1 MPDYEGI
8 VVRSQGGHYY
18 VDTGDAVVDCT
29 MRGRVKQRRAG
40 SDLIAV
46 GDRVRWA
53 PVEEGGGVIE
63 EVLPRH
69 SVLSRTPPPP
79 RLPTRRARRRGG
91 LYQAR
96 PPIEQVIVAN
106 PDQVLVVM
114 ATASPSP
121 NPFMLDRYLVACE
134 AVELPA
140 LIVANKVDLFE
151 EGVEGGARDLF
162 ALYEGLGYPVHYT
175 STVTGEGL
183 DRLRDALR
191 GKLSVLT
198 GPSGTGKSSLLNA
211 LWPGLDLRTGEVSEY
226 HDRGRHTTAVAWLL
240 RPERDTYVAD
250 TPGLRQF
257 RFWDIDPEQLDA
269 FFPEFAPFIGE
280 CRFQPCTHTHEPDCA
295 VRAAA
300 EGEEVPPVRYES
312 YVRMFEHGF

>member
-1 MPDYEGI
+1 MGDDEGI
-8 VVRSQGGHYY
+8 VIRSHGGHYY
-18 VDTGDAVVDCT
+18 VDTGDEVVDCT
-29 MRGRVKQRRAG
+29 MRGRVKQRRTE

-46 GDRVRWA
+46 GDRVRWT
-53 PVEEGGGVIE
+53 PVEEGGGTIE

-79 RLPTRRARRRGG
+79 RA
-91 LYQAR
+91 
-96 PPIEQVIVAN
+96 PIEQVIVAN

-114 ATASPSP
+114 AVASPP
-121 NPFMLDRYLVACE
+121 ANPFMLDRYLVACE
-134 AVELPA
+134 AVALPA
-140 LIVANKVDLFE
+140 LIVANKVDLLDDDDE
-151 EGVEGGARDLF
+151 ARVLF
-162 ALYEGLGYPVHYT
+162 VLYEGLGYPVHYT
-175 STVTGEGL
+175 SAVTGEGL
-183 DRLRDALR
+183 EGLRAALR

-211 LWPGLDLRTGEVSEY
+211 LWPSLDLRTGEVSEY
-226 HDRGRHTTAVAWLL
+226 HDRGRHTTVVARLL

-269 FFPEFAPFIGE
+269 FFPEFRPFIGE

-300 EGEEVPPVRYES
+300 EREEIPPMRYES
-312 YVRMFEHGF
+312 YLRMFEHGF

>member
-1 MPDYEGI
+1 MGEMSTREGI
-8 VVRSQGGHYY
+8 VVRSHGGHYY
-18 VDTGDAVVDCT
+18 VDTGDEVVDCT
-29 MRGRVKQRRAG
+29 MRGRVKRRRG
-40 SDLIAV
+40 ESDLIAV
-46 GDRVRWA
+46 GDRVRWS
-53 PVEEGGGVIE
+53 PVEEGGGIIE

-79 RLPTRRARRRGG
+79 RA
-91 LYQAR
+91 
-96 PPIEQVIVAN
+96 PIEQVIVAN

-114 ATASPSP
+114 AVANPSP

-134 AVELPA
+134 AVEMPA
-140 LIVANKVDLFE
+140 RIVANKVDLAGAQAE
-151 EGVEGGARDLF
+151 EDARDLF
-162 ALYEGLGYPVHYT
+162 ALYEALGYPVHYT

-183 DRLRDALR
+183 EALHDVFR

-211 LWPGLDLRTGEVSEY
+211 LWPDLDLRTGEVSEY
-226 HDRGRHTTAVAWLL
+226 HDRGRHTTVVARLL

-269 FFPEFAPFIGE
+269 FFPEFKPYIGE

-300 EGEEVPPVRYES
+300 EREDIPPVRYES
-312 YVRMFEHGF
+312 YLRMFEHGF

>member
-1 MPDYEGI
+1 MGRMSERVGT
-8 VVRSQGGHYY
+8 VVRSHGGHYY
-18 VDTGDAVVDCT
+18 VDTGDEVVDCT
-29 MRGRVKQRRAG
+29 MRGRVKQRRAE

-46 GDRVRWA
+46 GDRVRWS
-53 PVEEGGGVIE
+53 PIEEGGGIIE

-69 SVLSRTPPPP
+69 TVLSRTPPPP
-79 RLPTRRARRRGG
+79 RA
-91 LYQAR
+91 
-96 PPIEQVIVAN
+96 PIEQVIVAN

-114 ATASPSP
+114 AVANPSP

-134 AVELPA
+134 AVEMPA
-140 LIVANKVDLFE
+140 LIVANKVDLVDEDE
-151 EGVEGGARDLF
+151 EDDARDLF
-162 ALYEGLGYPVHYT
+162 ALYEALGYTVHYT

-183 DRLRDALR
+183 DTLHDVFH

-211 LWPGLDLRTGEVSEY
+211 LWPHLDLRTGEVSEF
-226 HDRGRHTTAVAWLL
+226 HDRGRHTTVVARLL

-269 FFPEFAPFIGE
+269 FFPEFRPFIGE

-300 EGEEVPPVRYES
+300 ERDEIPPVRYES
-312 YVRMFEHGF
+312 YLRMFEHGF

>member
-1 MPDYEGI
+1 MTEHEGI
-8 VVRSQGGHYY
+8 VVRSHGGHYF
-18 VDTGDAVVDCT
+18 VDTGDDIVDCT
-29 MRGRVKQRRAG
+29 MRGRMKQQRG
-40 SDLIAV
+40 ESDLIAV
-46 GDRVRWA
+46 GDRVRWSPA
-53 PVEEGGGVIE
+53 DDGGGTIE

-79 RLPTRRARRRGG
+79 RA
-91 LYQAR
+91 
-96 PPIEQVIVAN
+96 PIEQVLIAN

-114 ATASPSP
+114 ALMNPSP
-121 NPFMLDRYLVACE
+121 NPFMLDRYLVACT

-140 LIVANKVDLFE
+140 VIVANKVDLIAAAFAKSE
-151 EGVEGGARDLF
+151 EIEEDPRGIF
-162 ALYEGLGYPVHYT
+162 ALYEELGYTVHYV
-175 STVTGEGL
+175 SAATGEGV
-183 DRLRDALR
+183 DILRSVLR

-198 GPSGTGKSSLLNA
+198 GPSGAGKSSLLNA
-211 LWPGLDLRTGEVSEY
+211 LWPELDLRTGAVSGAT
-226 HDRGRHTTAVAWLL
+226 DRGRHTTVVARLL
-240 RPERDTYVAD
+240 RPERGTYVAD

-300 EGEEVPPVRYES
+300 ERREIPPLRYES
-312 YVRMFEHGF
+312 YVKMFEHGF

>member
-1 MPDYEGI
+1 MPESEGI
-8 VVRSQGGHYY
+8 VIRSHGGHYY
-18 VDTGDAVVDCT
+18 IDTDDRVVDCT
-29 MRGRVKQRRAG
+29 MRGRVKRRRAE

-46 GDRVRWA
+46 GDRVRWS
-53 PVEEGGGVIE
+53 PVEEGGGIIE

-79 RLPTRRARRRGG
+79 
-91 LYQAR
+91 R

-114 ATASPSP
+114 AVASPSP
-121 NPFMLDRYLVACE
+121 NPLMLDRYLVACE

-140 LIVANKVDLFE
+140 LIVANKVDLLDDHQE
-151 EGVEGGARDLF
+151 PRELF
-162 ALYEGLGYPVHYT
+162 ALYEGLGYPVYYT
-175 STVTGEGL
+175 SALTGVGLEGL
-183 DRLRDALR
+183 RNALHGR
-191 GKLSVLT
+191 LSVLT

-211 LWPGLDLRTGEVSEY
+211 LWPSLDLRTGEVSEY
-226 HDRGRHTTAVAWLL
+226 HDRGRHTTVVARLL

-257 RFWDIDPEQLDA
+257 RFWDIEPEQLDA
-269 FFPEFAPFIGE
+269 FFPEFRPFLGR

-300 EGEEVPPVRYES
+300 EREEVPPLRYES
-312 YVRMFEHGF
+312 YLRMFAHGF

>member
-1 MPDYEGI
+1 MSTREGI
-8 VVRSQGGHYY
+8 VVRSHGGHYY
-18 VDTGDAVVDCT
+18 VDTGDEVVDCT
-29 MRGRVKQRRAG
+29 MRGRVKQRRG
-40 SDLIAV
+40 ESDLIAV
-46 GDRVRWA
+46 GDRVRGS
-53 PVEEGGGVIE
+53 PNGGGGGIIE

-69 SVLSRTPPPP
+69 TVLSRTPPPP
-79 RLPTRRARRRGG
+79 RA
-91 LYQAR
+91 
-96 PPIEQVIVAN
+96 PIEQVIVAN

-114 ATASPSP
+114 AVANPSP

-134 AVELPA
+134 AVEMPA
-140 LIVANKVDLFE
+140 RIVANKVDLVDADDQDE
-151 EGVEGGARDLF
+151 ARDLF
-162 ALYEGLGYPVHYT
+162 ALYEALGYPVHYT

-183 DRLRDALR
+183 DGLHEVFR

-211 LWPGLDLRTGEVSEY
+211 LWPDLDLRTGEVSEY
-226 HDRGRHTTAVAWLL
+226 HGRGRHITVVARLL
-240 RPERDTYVAD
+240 RPERGTYVAD

-269 FFPEFAPFIGE
+269 FFPEFKPYIGE

-300 EGEEVPPVRYES
+300 EREAIPPVRYES
-312 YVRMFEHGF
+312 YLRMFEHGF

>member
-1 MPDYEGI
+1 MSTREGI
-8 VVRSQGGHYY
+8 VVRSHGGHYY
-18 VDTGDAVVDCT
+18 VDTGDEVVDCT
-29 MRGRVKQRRAG
+29 MRGRVKQRRG
-40 SDLIAV
+40 ESDLIAV
-46 GDRVRWA
+46 GDRVRWS
-53 PVEEGGGVIE
+53 PIEEGGGIIE

-69 SVLSRTPPPP
+69 TVLSRTPPPP
-79 RLPTRRARRRGG
+79 RA
-91 LYQAR
+91 
-96 PPIEQVIVAN
+96 PIEQVIVAN

-114 ATASPSP
+114 AVANPSP

-134 AVELPA
+134 AVEMPA
-140 LIVANKVDLFE
+140 RIVANKVDLVDADDQDE
-151 EGVEGGARDLF
+151 ARDLF
-162 ALYEGLGYPVHYT
+162 ALYEALGYPVHYT

-183 DRLRDALR
+183 DGLHEVFR

-211 LWPGLDLRTGEVSEY
+211 LWPDLDLRTGEVSEY
-226 HDRGRHTTAVAWLL
+226 HGRGRHITVVARLL
-240 RPERDTYVAD
+240 RPERGTYVAD

-269 FFPEFAPFIGE
+269 FFPEFKPYIGE

-300 EGEEVPPVRYES
+300 EREAIPPVRYES
-312 YVRMFEHGF
+312 YLRMFEHGF